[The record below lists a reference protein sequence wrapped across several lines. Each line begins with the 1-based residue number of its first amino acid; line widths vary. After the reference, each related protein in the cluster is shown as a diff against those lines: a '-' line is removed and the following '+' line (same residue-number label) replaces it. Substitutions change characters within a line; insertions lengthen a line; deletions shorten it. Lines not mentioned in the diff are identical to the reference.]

1 MSGKL
6 VSAQQEHE
14 LEIIGLKC
22 FDENTNNSRDNSGWT
37 TFSL

>member
-6 VSAQQEHE
+6 ENTKHE

-22 FDENTNNSRDNSGWT
+22 FDENTNNRDNSGWT